1 MRGAP
6 FRHNTPSLAAV
17 PDTGTISSYA
27 DLLLPSPIVIM
38 IQRADRVELSVVI
51 PVKNGLPWLRA
62 QLQALTRQCCGLR
75 WEIIV
80 ADNGSDD
87 GTGELVQ
94 EFAAHDR
101 RITLVDASE
110 VTGAAATRNVGV
122 RHARGPILAFC
133 DADDVVHPGWV
144 QSWVGALADADV
156 AGGWFDNRSLNEVA
170 PPSPVTLRPPPTR
183 RQFGFLDATGA
194 GNMAVR
200 RPAFDHVGGFDEGFA
215 VGEDVDLCWRLQLAG
230 YRFTLGEG
238 AISRR
243 EAPGLCAFFRR
254 SIQFGR
260 CGPAL
265 YERYRGAG
273 LCAEPGA
280 ALRSWLYLV
289 ASMPKL
295 FDPTF
300 RRSWVR
306 LVGWRVGRL
315 LESCRRRVF
324 FL

>member
-1 MRGAP
+1 MEARSVPG
-6 FRHNTPSLAAV
+6 AAV
-17 PDTGTISSYA
+17 PDTGAIGA
-27 DLLLPSPIVIM
+27 DPDLLVAGPTLIM
-38 IQRADRVELSVVI
+38 KQRADRVELSVVV
-51 PVKNGLPWLRA
+51 PVKNGLPWLRE
-62 QLQALTRQCCGLR
+62 QLQALTRQRCCHR

-80 ADNGSDD
+80 ANNGSSDR
-87 GTGELVQ
+87 TEELVK
-94 EFAAHDR
+94 EFAADDP
-101 RITLVDASE
+101 RITLVDASH
-110 VTGAAATRNVGV
+110 VRGAAATRNIGV
-122 RHARGPILAFC
+122 RHARGCLLAFC

-144 QSWVGALADADV
+144 QSWVGALAEADV
-156 AGGWFDNRSLNEVA
+156 AGGLFDNRSLNDVA
-170 PPSPVTLRPPPTR
+170 PPFPATLRPPPTR
-183 RQFGFLDATGA
+183 AQFGFLPATGG

-200 RPAFDHVGGFDEGFA
+200 RHAFELVGGFDERFA

-238 AISRR
+238 VISRR
-243 EAPGLCAFFRR
+243 EALGLCALFRR

-273 LCAEPGA
+273 LCAEPAA
-280 ALRSWLYLV
+280 ALRSWLYLI
-289 ASMPKL
+289 ASTPKL
-295 FDPTF
+295 FDSTF
-300 RRSWVR
+300 RRNWVR